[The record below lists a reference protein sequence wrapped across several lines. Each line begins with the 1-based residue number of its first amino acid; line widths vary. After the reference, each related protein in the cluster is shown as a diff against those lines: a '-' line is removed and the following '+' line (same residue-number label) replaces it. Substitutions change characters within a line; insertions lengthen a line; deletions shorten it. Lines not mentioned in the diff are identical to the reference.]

1 MLEWI
6 EKKLKSAYLN
16 SLEAEV
22 VRLREENRQLV
33 NSLLASHGMQ
43 QLEGIRST
51 QAFKPMKRPN
61 WTDFKRRMER
71 QAAHPVAPVQPAPGK
86 TMPDA

>member
-1 MLEWI
+1 VLEWI
-6 EKKLKSAYLN
+6 EKKLKSANLN

-22 VRLREENRQLV
+22 ARLREENRQLV

-61 WTDFKRRMER
+61 WIDWRRKAER
-71 QAAHPVAPVQPAPGK
+71 QSAHPIAPVQPAPGK